1 MSNLESIVPPLELCK
16 KIPAGEFEDSAL
28 VYRFDHQQAG
38 EMFPET
44 NEDER
49 FFYVE
54 EREIVKFAQRNTVN
68 PPPMFPAPTLAEIVK
83 KLPVGN
89 MIFMD
94 SPEVFGAISEA
105 AASNAKVSKEN
116 TPEKAALRLWFKV
129 KGINLE

>member
-1 MSNLESIVPPLELCK
+1 MRNLKSIVPPLELCK
-16 KIPAGEFEDSAL
+16 RIPAGEFEDSAL
-28 VYRFDHQQAG
+28 VYRFDHQHAG
-38 EMFPET
+38 RMFPET

-54 EREIVKFAQRNTVN
+54 EREMVEFAQRNMVN

-116 TPEKAALRLWFKV
+116 TPEKAALRLWFK
-129 KGINLE
+129 INRCF